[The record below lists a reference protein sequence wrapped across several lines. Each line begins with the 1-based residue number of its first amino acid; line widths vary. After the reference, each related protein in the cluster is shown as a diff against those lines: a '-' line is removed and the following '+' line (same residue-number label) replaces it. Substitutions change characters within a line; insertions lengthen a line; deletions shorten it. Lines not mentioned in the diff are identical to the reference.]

1 MATIAAGGTAT
12 SASLLAGI
20 GDAFLVISAAAAVAS
35 VIAAIVLPSAASF
48 LPKLRL
54 APRVAMH
61 QKPRHRSRAKDIART
76 NRHRIASQQ
85 TIKTTR
91 GSLRLPGAPRTA
103 AQVGGKHERT
113 DRPAPARH
121 ERPAGRD
128 HV

>member
-1 MATIAAGGTAT
+1 MATIAAGGTAA

-61 QKPRHRSRAKDIART
+61 QKPRHRSRVKDIALTYRQ
-76 NRHRIASQQ
+76 RIASQQ
-85 TIKTTR
+85 NDQDNAR
-91 GSLRLPGAPRTA
+91 QPA
-103 AQVGGKHERT
+103 ASGGTE
-113 DRPAPARH
+113 DRRSSRR
-121 ERPAGRD
+121 ET
-128 HV
+128 